1 MPYVILKETTLQ
13 GQRITILVND
23 DEGSPYEF
31 DSLESAN
38 KIAKLFESNSMNQSK
53 YTVKEINSGTPV

>member
-23 DEGSPYEF
+23 DEGSPCEF
-31 DSLESAN
+31 DNFESAN

>member
-13 GQRITILVND
+13 GQRVTILVND

-31 DSLESAN
+31 DSLESAT
-38 KIAKLFESNSMNQSK
+38 KIAKLFESNSMHQSK
-53 YTVKEINSGTPV
+53 YSVKEINSGTPL

>member
-1 MPYVILKETTLQ
+1 MPYVILKETTVQ
-13 GQRITILVND
+13 GQRVTILVND

-31 DSLESAN
+31 DSFESAT

-53 YTVKEINSGTPV
+53 YTVKEINSGTPL